1 MDEINAE
8 FIERYQRLYEAD
20 PRSRIFAPLAE
31 AYRKMG
37 MLKEA
42 RDVAESGVG
51 HNPGFAGGR
60 VALGRILYDLNQL
73 EAAARELK
81 KATELAPENIL
92 AQQIL
97 AECYL
102 KLKKPKDALKSY
114 KMLLFL
120 NPENEKAQRAVKRLE
135 SLTADEYEEEI
146 FAMKPLKGAVKSWS
160 EFDLDFQ
167 GADAEVERAPTS
179 LGTGANT
186 SVAQQKQKFLDRVLS
201 LADAYI
207 VRNDAERA
215 IETLQEA
222 ERLLGPD
229 PEVIK
234 RLRLLHNRQL
244 DQVPHPRPQSATIDK
259 VPSREEQ
266 IQSEKIEFLQELLSR
281 IKRVAKER
289 NAVEIQK

>member
-20 PRSRIFAPLAE
+20 PKSRIFAPLAE

-42 RDVAESGVG
+42 REVAESGVSY
-51 HNPGFAGGR
+51 NPEFAGGR

-73 EAAARELK
+73 EAASCELK
-81 KATELAPENIL
+81 KAMELAPENIL

-120 NPENEKAQRAVKRLE
+120 NPENEKAQKAVKRLE
-135 SLTADEYEEEI
+135 SLTADEYEEEV
-146 FAMKPLKGAVKSWS
+146 FAMKPLKEAVRSWS
-160 EFDLDFQ
+160 EFDLNFQ
-167 GADAEVERAPTS
+167 EADAGAGRGPASVGTDAKPNVAP
-179 LGTGANT
+179 
-186 SVAQQKQKFLDRVLS
+186 QKQRFLDRVLS

-229 PEVIK
+229 PEIIK

-244 DQVPHPRPQSATIDK
+244 DQVSNPRPQTATIDK
-259 VPSREEQ
+259 IPSREEQ

-289 NAVEIQK
+289 NTVEI